1 MLDKTII
8 VNQQSYK
15 NYTYIMKLK
24 LLHVSLFIT
33 LQTCQW
39 RGLARMAHLL
49 FGMDG
54 PTYHVIQ
61 LNIILDLLISA
72 SYFPIFTL

>member
-1 MLDKTII
+1 
-8 VNQQSYK
+8 
-15 NYTYIMKLK
+15 MKLK
-24 LLHVSLFIT
+24 YPKGCFCMFPILLHT

-49 FGMDG
+49 FGMDR